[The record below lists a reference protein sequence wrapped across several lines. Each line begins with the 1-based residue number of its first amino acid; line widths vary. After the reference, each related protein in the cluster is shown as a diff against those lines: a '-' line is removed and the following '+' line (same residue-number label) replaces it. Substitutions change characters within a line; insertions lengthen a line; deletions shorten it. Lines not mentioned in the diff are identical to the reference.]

1 MSEQAHITLPAL
13 PARSRLWTFA
23 GRHIGIGTLAAL
35 WLVLTLAPLAFV
47 LMTSLKSQQEMFD
60 SAVWA
65 WPRQLDWSHYRAVLQ
80 GDYFIYL
87 RNSVFVVGV
96 SIVLIVVTSAM
107 AAYALAR
114 LRFRFNKTLFSLIVA
129 GLIVPLHVTLVPI
142 YLLTRNLGLYDT
154 PFALIGPYVATSLPV
169 SIFIMT
175 EFMRQIPRELEEAA
189 QLDGCGPFAIFWKV
203 FFPLSGP
210 GLATIAIYNGIH
222 LWNEFIFAYVLTSS
236 TRNRTLPLAMWD
248 FQGQYASNIPAML
261 AVVTLTS
268 LPLIAAYIFGQ
279 ERIVKGM
286 MAGALKG

>member
-1 MSEQAHITLPAL
+1 MTPPGFLDPPGSEKGA
-13 PARSRLWTFA
+13 ARR
-23 GRHIGIGTLAAL
+23 IGMGTLAAL
-35 WLVLTLAPLAFV
+35 WLFVTAAPLVFV
-47 LMTSLKSQQEMFD
+47 VMTSLKSQQEMYD

-65 WPRQLDWSHYRAVLQ
+65 WPREVDWSHYLAVLQ

-87 RNSVFVVGV
+87 RNSAFVVGV
-96 SIVLIVVTSAM
+96 SIVLILATSAM

-114 LRFRFNKTLFSLIVA
+114 LRFRFNQALFNLIVA
-129 GLIVPLHVTLVPI
+129 GLIVPLHVTLVPV
-142 YLLTRNLGLYDT
+142 YLMTRNLGLYDT

-169 SIFIMT
+169 SVFIMT
-175 EFMRQIPRELEEAA
+175 EFMRQVPRELEEAA

-236 TRNRTLPLAMWD
+236 TRHRTLPLALWD
-248 FQGQYASNIPAML
+248 FQGEYASNIPAML

-268 LPLIAAYIFGQ
+268 LPLIAAYTFGQ